1 MHLTYSTGLDSGS
14 GNLALT
20 SNQLARRWR
29 ECHPLKTKTNPTSR
43 EEELWRG
50 DVLKCL
56 SAAHTPGNFAE
67 MSFETVRSLY
77 SVRGVLIHHSKLL
90 ATLADVHRFI

>member
-1 MHLTYSTGLDSGS
+1 V
-14 GNLALT
+14 LT

-29 ECHPLKTKTNPTSR
+29 EYHPLKFKTNLTSR

-56 SAAHTPGNFAE
+56 SAAHTIGNIAE
-67 MSFETVRSLY
+67 MSFEVVKSLY
-77 SVRGVLIHHSKLL
+77 SVS
-90 ATLADVHRFI
+90 